1 MGQQERRSEEGGG
14 RKGEKEGE
22 REGGRK
28 REKEEGRE
36 GGGREG
42 GGEGE
47 GGRLPH
53 TLYFKA
59 SSLNPGELQC
69 CSSEGMDASNLSQLS
84 SQAPN
89 VLIDFLNIWIF
100 SSSPAI
106 FSFK

>member
-22 REGGRK
+22 EGREGGRK
-28 REKEEGRE
+28 
-36 GGGREG
+36 GGREG
-42 GGEGE
+42 GE

-89 VLIDFLNIWIF
+89 VLIDFLNI
-100 SSSPAI
+100 
-106 FSFK
+106 